1 MSYQKLNVA
10 LMESFGALEQ
20 LCNQLYK
27 DHHGVSRYIE
37 KMEELEDKGSR
48 YVDDWYTCYRHLK
61 QIRYKRNKLSHGEV
75 PFDSPFVEKEDVLFA
90 RDFRESILNAT
101 DPLARLRKATEAKK
115 KNSAK
120 RQTQANAQPQ
130 QSISVVSLILGV
142 MAAIAFGIALLY
154 FFYFK

>member
-1 MSYQKLNVA
+1 MSYQKLNIA

-20 LCNQLYK
+20 LCNQIYK

-37 KMEELEDKGSR
+37 IMEELEDKGSR

-90 RDFRESILNAT
+90 RDFRESIMNTT
-101 DPLARLRKATEAKK
+101 DPLSRLRKALKAKK
-115 KNSAK
+115 KTSTARK
-120 RQTQANAQPQ
+120 EQPRETANP
-130 QSISVVSLILGV
+130 IGLILGIL
-142 MAAIAFGIALLY
+142 AIVAFGIAFWY
-154 FFYFK
+154 FFYSK

>member
-20 LCNQLYK
+20 LCNTIYK

-37 KMEELEDKGSR
+37 IMEELEDKGSR

-75 PFDSPFVEKEDVLFA
+75 SFDSPFVEKEDVLFA
-90 RDFRESILNAT
+90 RDFRESIMNTT
-101 DPLARLRKATEAKK
+101 DPLSRLRRATEAKK
-115 KNSAK
+115 KTSTASK
-120 RQTQANAQPQ
+120 KQPQ
-130 QSISVVSLILGV
+130 KGPNPIGLILYIL
-142 MAAIAFGIALLY
+142 ATIAFGIALLY